1 MTTQQEFLNDLR
13 TERTSVTVYLI
24 NGIKLNGVVMSFD
37 QFSICLKKEDTTQLI
52 FKHAI
57 ATILPFVF
65 KEIK

>member
-1 MTTQQEFLNDLR
+1 MTTQQDFLNDLR
-13 TERTSVTVYLI
+13 TQKTSVTVYLI
-24 NGIKLNGVVMSFD
+24 NGVKLNGVITSFD
-37 QFSICLKKEDTTQLI
+37 QFSICLKKNDVTQLI